1 MLDANLVASPVPVT
15 ISASGLD
22 TFTDVDVA
30 LQADGSFVVT
40 WEGQTR
46 GQLGTDPT
54 AILSE
59 GVYAQR
65 FAADGQPMTD
75 AVLLTS
81 ETGQFFDVTER
92 RASVATS
99 ASGTLVAYLSAPS
112 STASPNQI
120 VVESLDSNL
129 VANSAPV
136 TISVPGLFTF
146 TDVDVALQADG
157 SFVVTWEGQTRGQL
171 GTDPTAILSQ
181 GAYAQRFTADGQPMT
196 DAVLLTSET
205 GQFFDV
211 TERRA
216 SIATSSSG
224 TLAAYLSAPSS
235 TASPNQIVIE
245 SIGAELAAS
254 CFAAGT
260 RIATARGAVNVEH
273 LQVGDVAL
281 TVSGG
286 RQIIQW
292 IGYRYV
298 ACRRLADPE
307 RVWPIHIA
315 PHAFGEGR
323 PKRSLLLSPDHSV
336 FVEDVLIPIKFLVN
350 NTTVVQLKVDSI
362 TYYHVELPG
371 HEILLADG
379 LPVESYLETGG
390 RSAFANAGTVM
401 QLRPDFAPDQAR
413 VAMMWQ
419 NFSCAPLLGDGDQL
433 ARARMKLQLQAAML
447 SASPP
452 KRRGRANAL

>member
-1 MLDANLVASPVPVT
+1 MLRLCPVARWSPICLRPIRPRPPNQIVVEMLDANLVASPVPVT

-260 RIATARGAVNVEH
+260 RIATERGAVVVEH
-273 LQVGDVAL
+273 LLRRRCTDRF
-281 TVSGG
+281 SGG

-292 IGYRYV
+292 IGTAMGH
-298 ACRRLADPE
+298 ACRRARCRPGTRLADPY
-307 RVWPIHIA
+307 RLH
-315 PHAFGEGR
+315 
-323 PKRSLLLSPDHSV
+323 
-336 FVEDVLIPIKFLVN
+336 
-350 NTTVVQLKVDSI
+350 T
-362 TYYHVELPG
+362 
-371 HEILLADG
+371 
-379 LPVESYLETGG
+379 
-390 RSAFANAGTVM
+390 
-401 QLRPDFAPDQAR
+401 
-413 VAMMWQ
+413 
-419 NFSCAPLLGDGDQL
+419 
-433 ARARMKLQLQAAML
+433 L
-447 SASPP
+447 SAKGGQS
-452 KRRGRANAL
+452 GRCCCHQITRCSSRMC